1 MEKTCIIS
9 ITKDNQN
16 KMNAIE
22 EAPATTATIQFF
34 QGREHGNRIP
44 ATPAH
49 LCSVTP
55 KNTQLP
61 LLGLKCSSLL

>member
-1 MEKTCIIS
+1 
-9 ITKDNQN
+9 
-16 KMNAIE
+16 MNAVE

-34 QGREHGNRIP
+34 QGRERGNKIP

-49 LCSVTP
+49 LCSVTQ